1 MSVHKVTMRT
11 KSSSRRHSERPW
23 SVACLSQLTRDSR
36 QSLVEA
42 KMVETSSA
50 LANFSISESALH
62 NLSPQQ
68 YKNTSESDSKNCNR
82 NAPSTVNSVGSKNSL
97 RRRRAKLRKKS
108 YSSNHKSESV
118 SEMPTGDDVSRN
130 ILRSMTKS
138 ESFSMG
144 TSLMEDLS
152 VAISLMTIVKDNQSS
167 SPQPQK
173 PESDNEQMMKPDFKI
188 GSLTNVYANPSATH
202 LGSLAALANYNN
214 EKNEQDMNETGTE
227 NMSSVSE
234 QMWDNYMEKYNSEAY
249 SEDRDVD
256 AARRLLEFGDDYRN
270 FIDSQSDC
278 CSSLSAANIDSL
290 SPPRH
295 RKNFN
300 GVAQNTSLSSND
312 NSMKLL
318 RQRRI
323 QELPEMERRRLSGG
337 EGKKKKIIVKPRLK
351 QKDFSLFADRKSVI
365 LEKLRQKTQEV
376 ETAARRRSFQSGSR
390 PQSYK
395 SSSSD
400 HSDNELSSKN
410 ILKILTECKLNLER
424 TEALRMANAQL
435 LRPEDY
441 VSFETFHSDDSQTNL
456 LVKHVRCGKDNNNKI
471 LVNRYRKTH
480 NADAGVKRKDK
491 RPVKGFCHYVTF
503 VTSYVMFIF
512 IVTLLITQIDKI

>member
-1 MSVHKVTMRT
+1 MATCLQGVDLLQTSTEGLGSGVESVQTNKVLMRT

-23 SVACLSQLTRDSR
+23 SVSCLSQLTRNSR
-36 QSLVEA
+36 QSLIDA

-108 YSSNHKSESV
+108 YSSNNKSESV
-118 SEMPTGDDVSRN
+118 SEMPTSDVSRN

-152 VAISLMTIVKDNQSS
+152 VAISLMTIVKDNKSS
-167 SPQPQK
+167 SPPPQK
-173 PESDNEQMMKPDFKI
+173 PESEDEQMMTPNFKI

-202 LGSLAALANYNN
+202 LGSLAALANYNH
-214 EKNEQDMNETGTE
+214 EKNDQDMNETGTE
-227 NMSSVSE
+227 NSNFSE

-300 GVAQNTSLSSND
+300 AVAQNTSLSSND

-318 RQRRI
+318 RQQRI
-323 QELPEMERRRLSGG
+323 QELPEKERRRLSGG
-337 EGKKKKIIVKPRLK
+337 EGSERRIACRL
-351 QKDFSLFADRKSVI
+351 
-365 LEKLRQKTQEV
+365 EV
-376 ETAARRRSFQSGSR
+376 NQ
-390 PQSYK
+390 
-395 SSSSD
+395 
-400 HSDNELSSKN
+400 
-410 ILKILTECKLNLER
+410 
-424 TEALRMANAQL
+424 
-435 LRPEDY
+435 
-441 VSFETFHSDDSQTNL
+441 
-456 LVKHVRCGKDNNNKI
+456 
-471 LVNRYRKTH
+471 
-480 NADAGVKRKDK
+480 
-491 RPVKGFCHYVTF
+491 
-503 VTSYVMFIF
+503 
-512 IVTLLITQIDKI
+512 